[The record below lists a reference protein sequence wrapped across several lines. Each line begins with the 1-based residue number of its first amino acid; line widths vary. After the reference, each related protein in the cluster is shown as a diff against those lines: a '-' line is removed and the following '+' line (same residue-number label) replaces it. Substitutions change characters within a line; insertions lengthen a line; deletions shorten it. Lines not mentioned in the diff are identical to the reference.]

1 MEYGIFSAA
10 LEESFVKSREGGESA
25 PPKNQAA

>member
-10 LEESFVKSREGGESA
+10 LEESFVKSKEGSGEPRASH
-25 PPKNQAA
+25 QAA